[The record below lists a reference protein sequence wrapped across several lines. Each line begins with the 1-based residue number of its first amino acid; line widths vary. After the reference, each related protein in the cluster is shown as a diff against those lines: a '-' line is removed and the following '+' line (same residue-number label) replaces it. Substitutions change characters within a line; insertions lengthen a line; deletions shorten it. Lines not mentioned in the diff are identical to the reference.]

1 MSKGKK
7 SKKSEP
13 SKELPVT
20 NPTRELAKRIS
31 DQINFRKA
39 EKNKRLNPVRSGA
52 DAAHSDIV
60 GYISTG
66 TSALDAATGGGFPCG
81 RVSMV
86 FGDPSSGKSL
96 LSEGAILSAQ
106 KRGGIGC
113 IIDSEHTFN
122 KARFTA
128 KGGKVDE
135 VLFLDSDTLE
145 RGFEYVETTIKVLIS
160 DPKYMGK
167 PIVVVWDTISTA
179 LTQNKLMGNEYASGM
194 MEAPRVIND
203 GFRKITE
210 IIARSNTAF
219 IVLNQMY
226 RGTNGDPVPPGGKGL
241 QFFTSLILY
250 LEKVDKYFSHRTGK
264 MGMLLQADVVKNKG
278 NPPVADWVFFCCDS
292 MGVDDPM
299 SIYYNIKP
307 RGTGKK
313 AVDPGILKRAGGWL
327 SYQLTEDE
335 DDRVSWQGDKGFFI
349 KSEQTPELVPAL
361 AQELWKLWPPADP
374 AVQEADAEFVQF
386 YEADNP
392 WVKEGVRYAR
402 CLISDHMC
410 PVSVWSS
417 CRSLY
422 WTECMYDLDDVTTIE
437 RVYHDPPDF
446 DKDAAILAAESRD
459 EDTDEE
465 E

>member
-1 MSKGKK
+1 MARAKK
-7 SKKSEP
+7 SKKSDA
-13 SKELPVT
+13 KDLPVV
-20 NPTRELAKRIS
+20 NPTRDLAKRIS

-39 EKNKRLNPVRSGA
+39 DKNKRVSPVRSGA
-52 DAAHSDIV
+52 DAAHADIV

-96 LSEGAILSAQ
+96 LSESAVLSAQ
-106 KRGGIGC
+106 RRGGMGC

-128 KGGKVDE
+128 KGGKIDE
-135 VLFLDSDTLE
+135 VLFLDAESLE
-145 RGFEYVETTIKVLIS
+145 QGFEYVETTIKVLMAE
-160 DPKYMGK
+160 PKYMGK

-179 LTQNKLMGNEYASGM
+179 LTKNKLEGNEYASGM

-219 IVLNQMY
+219 IILNQMY
-226 RGTNGDPVPPGGKGL
+226 KDTQGNPVPPGGKGL
-241 QFFTSLILY
+241 QFYTSLILY
-250 LEKVDKYFSHRTGK
+250 LEKEDKYFSHRTGK
-264 MGMLLQADVVKNKG
+264 MGMILKADVQKNKG

-292 MGVDDPM
+292 MGVDDSM
-299 SIYYNIKP
+299 SIYYNLKP
-307 RGTGKK
+307 RGVGKK
-313 AVDPGILKRAGGWL
+313 AVDPGVFNKAGGWL

-335 DDRVSWQGDKGFFI
+335 ADKVSWQGDKGFFI

-374 AVQEADAEFVQF
+374 AVQEADEEFVQF
-386 YEADNP
+386 HIVDNP
-392 WVKEGVRYAR
+392 WVKEGVRYTQ
-402 CLISDHMC
+402 CLVSDHMC
-410 PVSVWSS
+410 PMATWKS
-417 CRSLY
+417 CRALY
-422 WTECMYDLDDVTTIE
+422 WTECMYDLDDVVSIE
-437 RVYHDPPDF
+437 RVYHDPPDY
-446 DKDAAILAAESRD
+446 DRDAAIMAAESKDDTTED
-459 EDTDEE
+459 E
-465 E
+465 